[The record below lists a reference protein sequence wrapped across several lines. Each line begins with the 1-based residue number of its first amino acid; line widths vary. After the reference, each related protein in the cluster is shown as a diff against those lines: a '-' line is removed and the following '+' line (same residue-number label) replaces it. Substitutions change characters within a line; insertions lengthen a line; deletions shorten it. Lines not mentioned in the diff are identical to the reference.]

1 MCLSG
6 DSKKLICDLCGLNR
20 HEADLTPL
28 ALEAEKIVL
37 EASAMYNSGSILLT
51 EIACLDIQIFCLVSR
66 WSYDIHVYIG
76 IHVMFMFWVEV
87 PYCAQGPWSVKI
99 SRVQWRPMGKLNLY
113 NRLCATHYQLTS
125 CELMTI
131 CWRYLSFDHWKSTA
145 GNLLSNFHYCTIF
158 LLIGVCIFIYFL
170 EVLPCLL
177 SY

>member
-1 MCLSG
+1 VTISYVELAASTHVRRLALKDQYYFDCDCVRCIASETQNGSREDAFVEGYRCINTSCEGPLMPDPG

-87 PYCAQGPWSVKI
+87 PYCAQGP
-99 SRVQWRPMGKLNLY
+99 
-113 NRLCATHYQLTS
+113 
-125 CELMTI
+125 
-131 CWRYLSFDHWKSTA
+131 
-145 GNLLSNFHYCTIF
+145 
-158 LLIGVCIFIYFL
+158 
-170 EVLPCLL
+170 
-177 SY
+177 